1 MSTTESAEDEAEAE
15 ASSDDDDSESS
26 SDDEEEDDELPAD
39 DTREGYDMYETEE
52 KRVAFN
58 PSVKSSPA
66 WTQWQR
72 ALKRVFW
79 KYIDEFKKYGKQ
91 KSSFKAYVLCCLLC
105 VH

>member
-1 MSTTESAEDEAEAE
+1 MLTAESEQEEDEAEAE
-15 ASSDDDDSESS
+15 ASSDDDDSGTS
-26 SDDEEEDDELPAD
+26 SDDEEEEDELPALQD

-79 KYIDEFKKYGKQ
+79 KYIDEFKKFHRQ
-91 KSSFKAYVLCCLLC
+91 KSSFKA
-105 VH
+105 